1 MKAPL
6 RFLLGWVVFIA
17 LFAMLTPIV
26 AAIFEFCAA
35 LPVLAM
41 VTAVVSL
48 VVFLALFFAF
58 FRRFV
63 CWLDEPRRG
72 ASENG

>member
-35 LPVLAM
+35 FPALAM
-41 VTAVVSL
+41 VVAVCAL
-48 VVFLALFFAF
+48 VAFLALFFVF

-63 CWLDEPRRG
+63 RWLDEPRRARSDG
-72 ASENG
+72 

>member
-17 LFAMLTPIV
+17 LFATLTPIV

-35 LPVLAM
+35 FPVLAM
-41 VTAVVSL
+41 VVAVCAL
-48 VVFLALFFAF
+48 VAFLALFFAF

-63 CWLDEPRRG
+63 RWLDEPRRARSDG
-72 ASENG
+72 